1 MMFGVVLRVIG
12 SNLEEKWFLAVFG
25 QKAWTNPLGFLV
37 KISNLLKP
45 SVLVKGAEK

>member
-25 QKAWTNPLGFLV
+25 QKAWTNPLGFLS
-37 KISNLLKP
+37 KFQIFSNFLYR
-45 SVLVKGAEK
+45 